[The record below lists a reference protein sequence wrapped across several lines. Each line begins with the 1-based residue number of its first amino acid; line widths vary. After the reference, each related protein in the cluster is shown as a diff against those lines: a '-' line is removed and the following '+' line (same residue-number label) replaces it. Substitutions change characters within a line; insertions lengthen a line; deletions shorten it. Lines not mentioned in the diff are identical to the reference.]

1 MASLVAQWSRIH
13 LPSQE
18 IHVPSPCLE
27 DPLEKEMA
35 THSSIL
41 AWEIPWTEEHS
52 PWGCITVRYDLPTKW
67 DTNNKTKVVVNV
79 IKKNTVVQGEREW
92 LSYCIVHKFLCA
104 QNLALSEFSKYSSF
118 EFWKVR
124 VVTLKIRTMKIKA
137 NEVSV
142 SEQVGVRE
150 EWEGR
155 IVRENQKE

>member
-1 MASLVAQWSRIH
+1 M
-13 LPSQE
+13 
-18 IHVPSPCLE
+18 
-27 DPLEKEMA
+27 
-35 THSSIL
+35 
-41 AWEIPWTEEHS
+41 
-52 PWGCITVRYDLPTKW
+52 
-67 DTNNKTKVVVNV
+67 VVNV

-92 LSYCIVHKFLCA
+92 LAYCIVHKFLCA
-104 QNLALSEFSKYSSF
+104 RNLALSEFSKYSSF

-150 EWEGR
+150 EWEGH